1 MANVR
6 GEVKDG
12 GVIVHIT
19 GRIDSTN
26 ATDVENALKAIREE
40 NPDGSLTMDASELEY
55 ISSAGLRVV
64 LRTRK
69 AEPTFEII
77 NVSSDVYEIFE
88 MTGFSEMMTIKK
100 AYRKFDVEGCEVIG
114 QGSNGKVYRIDPETI
129 IKVYKN
135 PDSLPEIH
143 RERELARKA
152 FVLGVPTAIPYD
164 VVKVGDGYG
173 SVFELLNAES
183 FAKLIVK
190 DSDNFDK
197 YVKMSANLLKQI
209 HDTTLK
215 EGEMPNEKEVVIG
228 WVKFLEE
235 YLPTE
240 TYEKLLKMVEDVE
253 ESTNLMHGDFHLKN
267 IMMQNDEALLIDMD
281 TLCLGD
287 PIFELASMYNAY
299 VGFGI
304 VDPKKVEDFIGISYD
319 VTKDIWRKSLEYYLD
334 TDDDARIEEVSM
346 KAELIGLVRIMRRSI
361 RRESDTEQGQKLI
374 ETCKERIIE
383 IVNNIDDLK
392 I

>member
-6 GEVKDG
+6 GEAKDG
-12 GVIVHIT
+12 GVVIYVS
-19 GRIDSTN
+19 GRIDSAN
-26 ATDVENALKAIREE
+26 ATDVENALQKIREE
-40 NPDGSLTMDASELEY
+40 NPEGSLTMDASELEY

-88 MTGFSEMMTIKK
+88 MTGFSEMMPIKK

-173 SVFELLNAES
+173 SVFELLNAVS
-183 FAKLIVK
+183 FAKLIVEDK
-190 DSDNFDK
+190 ENYDK
-197 YVKMSANLLKQI
+197 YIKMSADLLKQI
-209 HDTTLK
+209 HETTLK
-215 EGEMPNEKEVVIG
+215 EGEMPDEKEVVIG
-228 WVKFLEE
+228 WVTFLKD
-235 YLPTE
+235 YLPAA
-240 TYEKLLKMVEDVE
+240 TYEKALKMVEDVDD
-253 ESTNLMHGDFHLKN
+253 STNLIHGDYHLKN

-281 TLCLGD
+281 TLCLGA
-287 PIFELASMYNAY
+287 PVFELASMYNAY

-304 VDPKKVEDFIGISYD
+304 GDPKKVEDFIGIPYD
-319 VTKDIWRKSLEYYLD
+319 LTAKIWKDTLKCYLE
-334 TDDDARIEEVSM
+334 TDDESRIDEVAR
-346 KAELIGLVRIMRRSI
+346 KAELIGLIRIMRRTI
-361 RRESDTEQGQKLI
+361 RREVDTEEGKKLI
-374 ETCKERIIE
+374 ATCKERIIDL
-383 IVNNIDDLK
+383 VDSIDDLN